1 VIINY
6 ILGTILILME
16 KFVFK
21 EEGEWVEI
29 LKLIIN
35 FLVIIYFSLALLDF
49 FVLKFPYFS
58 IEKNQF
64 YLGLLIICFL
74 ISVILPIHEKYEL
87 LVESEFFLLLIVCI
101 PISIKL
107 GDVIFKSKIQKI
119 LIET

>member
-1 VIINY
+1 LN
-6 ILGTILILME
+6 
-16 KFVFK
+16 
-21 EEGEWVEI
+21 
-29 LKLIIN
+29 LIIN

-64 YLGLLIICFL
+64 YLGLLILCFL

-87 LVESEFFLLLIVCI
+87 LVESEFFLLLIVCF

-107 GDVIFKSKIQKI
+107 GDGIFKSKIQRL